1 MATPAPTAEAAVSQ
15 EEVKPYKIHV
25 SSKYLDLTRQKLELT
40 RLPHEN
46 PEPKSRDWW
55 EPKPIV
61 ESLIDF
67 WLEHYSWRDEE
78 TRLNATVPQFR
89 TSLLV
94 PGTEST
100 AVRLHFVHAPS
111 PHSNAVPLLLIP
123 PFPFTNLSLAHIIR
137 PFTDPEDAT
146 TNQPFHLVMP
156 SLPGLGFSDALPK
169 NTPTISATVEMLDAL
184 MRRLG
189 YRHYITTHPGPSASS
204 PSQIDWKLVD
214 ALARNYQ
221 DSCLGAHFISP
232 PWRAPKIQESPLDW
246 ARWRVADTL
255 QKPAFGYSQEDLVA
269 WQRAK
274 HSRRDR
280 LDRDPRPEEF
290 AFDGNGFREPNT
302 LSYALCD
309 SPIGLL
315 LFVLM
320 VLRVLGPDKELT
332 PQELITLTELTW
344 LPGPE
349 EMLRFWANCGSAE
362 EDRQQ
367 QQQQHQPPAG
377 RRPKIAI
384 TTFTGDDGKGVL
396 SIAPRPAAHFYACPG
411 WGKARY
417 DTVATQRVAGKPGLL
432 AWERPEVILS
442 GTRGLAKAILAGD
455 KRLLQTSAGALA
467 TAPLQQ
473 GAIVDGGG
481 LGDAHAAANASAR
494 GTTVREAAGSQSE
507 AAPTI
512 RKPAPGPLGA
522 GPSSQRPAAAQRQPL
537 VMDKMTVGR
546 ISEDQEDD
554 QEPSPDTVVA
564 VGHGVAPGPA
574 LVPQIR
580 VG

>member
-1 MATPAPTAEAAVSQ
+1 
-15 EEVKPYKIHV
+15 
-25 SSKYLDLTRQKLELT
+25 
-40 RLPHEN
+40 
-46 PEPKSRDWW
+46 
-55 EPKPIV
+55 
-61 ESLIDF
+61 
-67 WLEHYSWRDEE
+67 
-78 TRLNATVPQFR
+78 
-89 TSLLV
+89 V
-94 PGTEST
+94 PGTGST
-100 AVRLHFVHAPS
+100 AIRLHFVHARS

-137 PFTDPEDAT
+137 PFTDPEDAA

-169 NTPTISATVEMLDAL
+169 TTPMISATVEMLDAL

-189 YRHYITTHPGPSASS
+189 YKHYITTHPGPSANS

-232 PWRAPKIQESPLDW
+232 PWRAPKIQDSPLDW
-246 ARWRVADTL
+246 ARWRVADIL
-255 QKPAFGYSQEDLVA
+255 RKPAFGYSQEDLVA

-315 LFVLM
+315 LFILM

-332 PQELITLTELTW
+332 PRELITLTELTW

-349 EMLRFWANCGSAE
+349 EMMRFWAHCGSVE

-367 QQQQHQPPAG
+367 QPPAG

-396 SIAPRPAAHFYACPG
+396 SIAPRPAAHFYACPS

-442 GTRGLAKAILAGD
+442 GTRALAKAILAGD
-455 KRLLQTSAGALA
+455 KRLRQTSSEALA

-473 GAIVDGGG
+473 VIVGGG
-481 LGDAHAAANASAR
+481 GDAQAPADASAR
-494 GTTVREAAGSQSE
+494 GTTVREAAESQSE
-507 AAPTI
+507 AALTI
-512 RKPAPGPLGA
+512 PKPSPGPSGA
-522 GPSSQRPAAAQRQPL
+522 ESSSQRPAAAQKQPL
-537 VMDKMTVGR
+537 VMDKTTVGR

-554 QEPSPDTVVA
+554 QESSPDTVVA
-564 VGHGVAPGPA
+564 VGHRVAPSPA
-574 LVPQIR
+574 LVPQIQ